1 MAFATTF
8 EAGLQVSIRTITRHV
23 TSLKKKERLVQV
35 HNSLGL
41 HLVAVVAE
49 VGLIAVLGQV
59 AGVVA
64 LEAPRL
70 FLSAI
75 FGKVATSVTLQT
87 PQAALFRPSSTS
99 GTVSGKVSNLVAEVT
114 LQSGCVLLLSAG
126 VNHCPSNWSST
137 SWQSASANSS

>member
-1 MAFATTF
+1 VAFATTF

-23 TSLKKKERLVQV
+23 TSL
-35 HNSLGL
+35 
-41 HLVAVVAE
+41 VAVVAE
-49 VGLIAVLGQV
+49 VGLIAVLGKV
-59 AGVVA
+59 ARVVA

-70 FLSAI
+70 LLSAI
-75 FGKVATSVTLQT
+75 FGKVAASVTLQT

-126 VNHCPSNWSST
+126 VNHCPSNWPST